1 MTIEDYDDVRA
12 LWMTIHGFGI
22 RAPVAFTGNSVGNVF
37 RKQIS
42 WKRFDVNHYEFVLNE
57 EIITQFIGV
66 DDENA

>member
-22 RAPVAFTGNSVGNVF
+22 RAPVAFTGNSVGNAF

-42 WKRFDVNHYEFVLNE
+42 
-57 EIITQFIGV
+57 
-66 DDENA
+66 